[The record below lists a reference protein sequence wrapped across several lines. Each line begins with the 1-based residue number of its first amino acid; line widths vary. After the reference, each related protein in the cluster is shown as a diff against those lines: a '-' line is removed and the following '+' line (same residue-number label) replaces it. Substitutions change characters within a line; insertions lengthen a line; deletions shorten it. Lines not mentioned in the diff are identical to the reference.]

1 MGTLMGIPIGKLAF
15 YRGRDFFNFFSLV
28 IGSLLPGYS
37 VLGKISIQ

>member
-1 MGTLMGIPIGKLAF
+1 MGTLMGISMRKLAF
-15 YRGRDFFNFFSLV
+15 YRGKDFFNFFPLV